1 MRRDWTLA
9 ICPDVTPERFIL
21 TLMGEAGVPFQAI
34 TPLIGSFSHH
44 RHLVPGNMF
53 GRVPFPSDMVTPDVA
68 TIVLSMTCLSLR
80 GLLPLHGRLI
90 IGDMIVIY
98 SCVDVEYAR
107 VVEQG
112 SRCRGYNSRFSG
124 PGDRSFCPS
133 DPRGGGVLSTTS
145 LPGDLGLYSDRRCE

>member
-68 TIVLSMTCLSLR
+68 TIVPSMTCLSLR

-112 SRCRGYNSRFSG
+112 S
-124 PGDRSFCPS
+124 
-133 DPRGGGVLSTTS
+133 
-145 LPGDLGLYSDRRCE
+145 